1 VHSRLTSEYPDPVTS
16 QGIEQGLRQVDG
28 EALYANYDGEPVIG
42 VYRWFDETGSAL
54 LAEMSQEEAF
64 APARQLA
71 LVIGL
76 IGLAVVAVLGLGI
89 YGISRRIARP
99 ILAIT
104 DTATAVSAGDL
115 TREAPVTT
123 NDEVGTLAVAFNE
136 MTSQLRENVET
147 LEQRVDERTA
157 ELSTA
162 LEAQREAEAEI
173 RRQKQYFEEL
183 VEISPAAVVTMGIDE
198 RVTGWNPAA
207 TRLFGYTPE
216 EALGRTVDELVLG
229 SESQLEEGNAVAR
242 EAVESGQAS
251 RITQRTRK
259 DGSLVDVEILVVPLV
274 IDGER
279 VGSYA
284 IYHDIGELQ
293 EARQQADAANQAK
306 GAFLAAMSHEIRTPM
321 NAIIGMGGLLMET
334 ELSDEQRDYASTIAT
349 SGESLLAIINDILD
363 FSKIEAGKMDLEFAP
378 FDVRACVE
386 SVIELIGAVASAKG
400 LEVAYEIAPGTPETA
415 VGDASRL
422 RQILLN
428 LLNNAVKFTESGEV
442 VVSVRSE
449 LTGDGHRYHV
459 AVRDTGIGVPADRVD
474 RLFRSFSQ
482 ADVSTSR
489 RFGGTGLGLAI
500 SRRLAELMGGTMWVE
515 STGVPGEGSTFHV
528 TFVAGATD
536 MTPTALRPDPALR
549 GRRALVVDDNATNRR
564 LMSGMLASWDVAS
577 AACGSASEA
586 LKLLSDD
593 PFDLAVID
601 MVMPELD
608 GLDLAVR
615 IRAAVP
621 DVPLVLASSVGRHE
635 VTADPRWDA
644 AGIAALLT
652 KPIRAS
658 TLHEAVVAAL
668 GITVHDREEAE
679 VPMTL
684 DPSFAST
691 HPLRILLA
699 EDNVV
704 NQKLALRMLEK
715 LGYRADVVGNGVET
729 IEALERQPYDLLL
742 TDVQMPEMDGL
753 EATRRIVTRWSAA
766 ERPWIVGVTAEAMQG
781 DRERCLEAGM
791 DDYVTK
797 PIRAEELVAAITR
810 VPRGVRDDVGTAA
823 DAEAPG
829 NGVIDETA
837 FRRFLDSVGGDEDPG
852 FVADLIAQF
861 LRDAPGLVTAI
872 REGQAAGDADGVRRA
887 AHTLKSNAATFG
899 ATDLAER
906 SRRLEHAAAD
916 GDLDEGASQADAIEE
931 ALDVARIAL
940 SALADGDA

>member
-1 VHSRLTSEYPDPVTS
+1 MAKLVVSFLVLSVAMVAIVGVVAYLRARSSLETSVFDRLEAASELKTGSLDRWIDEQRRNVVFVAGLLGGYETGDSVTSLNRDVQALLEGTLDGAEAAQARADIDSVLSYMVSKTADAQEFLVLDPDGSIVVSTVEEHEGLSQRNEDYFLNGSSNTYDQPVSATDLSSAPVITIATPLFARGGERIAVLAANLNLDRLDRIVLEQTGLGTSGETYLVGEDGRFVHSRLTSEYPDPVTS

-293 EARQQADAANQAK
+293 EARQQAT
-306 GAFLAAMSHEIRTPM
+306 R
-321 NAIIGMGGLLMET
+321 
-334 ELSDEQRDYASTIAT
+334 
-349 SGESLLAIINDILD
+349 
-363 FSKIEAGKMDLEFAP
+363 
-378 FDVRACVE
+378 
-386 SVIELIGAVASAKG
+386 
-400 LEVAYEIAPGTPETA
+400 
-415 VGDASRL
+415 
-422 RQILLN
+422 
-428 LLNNAVKFTESGEV
+428 
-442 VVSVRSE
+442 
-449 LTGDGHRYHV
+449 
-459 AVRDTGIGVPADRVD
+459 
-474 RLFRSFSQ
+474 
-482 ADVSTSR
+482 
-489 RFGGTGLGLAI
+489 
-500 SRRLAELMGGTMWVE
+500 
-515 STGVPGEGSTFHV
+515 
-528 TFVAGATD
+528 
-536 MTPTALRPDPALR
+536 PTR
-549 GRRALVVDDNATNRR
+549 RRA
-564 LMSGMLASWDVAS
+564 
-577 AACGSASEA
+577 
-586 LKLLSDD
+586 
-593 PFDLAVID
+593 P
-601 MVMPELD
+601 
-608 GLDLAVR
+608 
-615 IRAAVP
+615 
-621 DVPLVLASSVGRHE
+621 SS
-635 VTADPRWDA
+635 PR
-644 AGIAALLT
+644 
-652 KPIRAS
+652 
-658 TLHEAVVAAL
+658 
-668 GITVHDREEAE
+668 
-679 VPMTL
+679 
-684 DPSFAST
+684 
-691 HPLRILLA
+691 
-699 EDNVV
+699 
-704 NQKLALRMLEK
+704 
-715 LGYRADVVGNGVET
+715 
-729 IEALERQPYDLLL
+729 
-742 TDVQMPEMDGL
+742 
-753 EATRRIVTRWSAA
+753 
-766 ERPWIVGVTAEAMQG
+766 
-781 DRERCLEAGM
+781 
-791 DDYVTK
+791 
-797 PIRAEELVAAITR
+797 
-810 VPRGVRDDVGTAA
+810 
-823 DAEAPG
+823 
-829 NGVIDETA
+829 
-837 FRRFLDSVGGDEDPG
+837 
-852 FVADLIAQF
+852 
-861 LRDAPGLVTAI
+861 
-872 REGQAAGDADGVRRA
+872 
-887 AHTLKSNAATFG
+887 
-899 ATDLAER
+899 
-906 SRRLEHAAAD
+906 
-916 GDLDEGASQADAIEE
+916 
-931 ALDVARIAL
+931 
-940 SALADGDA
+940 